1 MKTYLRAAAVLSVLC
16 LATVG
21 FAADKPAD
29 KKDAPKHEKCADA
42 KDCKNCKEKDCKC
55 EECAKNAKPK
65 MVVLTGSYLPQRLTM
80 TGRIT
85 DGASPVIV
93 LTREDIENSGAMNLA
108 DALRKAVPS
117 IR

>member
-1 MKTYLRAAAVLSVLC
+1 MKTYLRAAAVLAVLF
-16 LATVG
+16 LGTVG
-21 FAADKPAD
+21 FAADNPAD
-29 KKDAPKHEKCADA
+29 KKDAPKHEKCVDA
-42 KDCKNCKEKDCKC
+42 KNCKDCKC

-65 MVVLTGSYLPQRLTM
+65 MVVLTGSHLPQRLTM
-80 TGRIT
+80 MGRIT
-85 DGASPVIV
+85 DGASPVTV